1 MSMPISRV
9 ATVVP
14 VGQGRV
20 LRAFGEEVHL
30 FLTGE
35 ETGGRQTLWSEIT
48 PPGGGPPPHYHANED
63 ETFFV
68 LEGRASFFRDGRW
81 EEVAPGSVA
90 FMPRGVVHTFKNV
103 GPGSLRMLVST
114 SPSGFERFFARCA
127 EEFAQAG
134 GPDMERIV
142 AIGVE
147 HGIHFLSP

>member
-14 VGQGRV
+14 TGQGRV

-30 FLTGE
+30 LLTGE
-35 ETGGRQTLWSEIT
+35 ETGGSQTLWTELT
-48 PPGGGPPPHYHANED
+48 PPGGGPPPHYHVHED
-63 ETFFV
+63 ETLFV
-68 LEGRASFFRDGRW
+68 LEGQVSFFRDDRW
-81 EEVAPGSVA
+81 QEVAPGSVA
-90 FMPRGVVHTFKNV
+90 YMPRGVVHTFKNV
-103 GPGSLRMLVST
+103 GSGPLRMLVST

-127 EEFAQAG
+127 EAFAQAG

-147 HGIHFLSP
+147 HGIHFLVP